1 MAQETPW
8 FQDLTTDDAKE
19 ARNLLRDKV
28 ITWLL
33 VAILG
38 YAIGS
43 GSVQAQ
49 PVVVHSYEE
58 PGKVSVRLMTGKCVD
73 EAAVMIL
80 LQGAPQYF
88 DRAKSLESLWLH
100 TDDQKMHPY
109 GGCWFELS
117 KEETGSEAVILMV
130 FADGQRLMVPK
141 TIFTKKRGQVGV

>member
-1 MAQETPW
+1 MDDKEHTYTDGFPRLPFGLTVVPW
-8 FQDLTTDDAKE
+8 IIWALIVGF
-19 ARNLLRDKV
+19 
-28 ITWLL
+28 
-33 VAILG
+33 
-38 YAIGS
+38 AIGGALYAS
-43 GSVQAQ
+43 KAVAQ

-58 PGKVSVRLMTGKCVD
+58 PGKVSVRLLNGKCVD

-100 TDDQKMHPY
+100 TDDQKLHPY